1 MVKLYELK
9 WMVEQLIFNTN
20 KMNKIRKKIEKKWL
34 SNFTKSIIVKDGV
47 LDVSLTKDLF
57 NGRGSLV
64 GSLYEFNIG
73 FRNFS
78 SQYNDTLDFKSK
90 LLAFLSL
97 IGINIDIEN
106 LNHALLGGE
115 VALEDVVKRSYFIF
129 KTLCFSKSNFNIN
142 DPYSNNYGD
151 INLLLSIESKDYEN
165 AQTNVFDSLNETHN
179 KYIELPEN
187 YIHDE
192 FSKSIYNKIEN
203 TNNSLFITG
212 KAGTGKSTFIH
223 YFTKNT
229 KKNTLLLSFTGIAA
243 VNIGGQTIH
252 SFFNLPFQPLLPNDK
267 EIKKFIFSNP
277 KCNIIKNVDTII
289 IDEVSMLRSD
299 ILEAIN
305 YSLKING
312 GNPDLPFG
320 GKQIIFVGDAYQLP
334 PIVESDDLH
343 KKIFTEIYKS
353 EYFFDSPSFI
363 SLNTERVE
371 FTVVHRQKDM
381 KFISSLNKIRDYS
394 ISELEIEQINQ
405 KCVVKNLDYDDL
417 GVKLTTNRFIA
428 RTENRKRLDL
438 LPNDEFTFKAEVQ
451 GKFKEDRY
459 PAPGVLQLKRNAQI
473 MFVKN
478 DCKGVMRRWVNGT
491 IGKIHFISE
500 DIIEV
505 ELKNGEIHQIEKEEW
520 ESRKYSWEKE
530 TKSVGSEV
538 IGIFRQFPIKLA
550 WAITI
555 HKSQGLTFDKV
566 RVDLGSGAFAPG
578 QLYTSLSRCRTFDG
592 LSLDRPIQ
600 LSDVIY
606 DNRIEKFELISN

>member
-1 MVKLYELK
+1 
-9 WMVEQLIFNTN
+9 
-20 KMNKIRKKIEKKWL
+20 MNKIRKKIEKKWL
-34 SNFTKSIIVKDGV
+34 DNFTKSIIVKDGI
-47 LDVSLTKDLF
+47 LDVSLTKDIF
-57 NGRGSLV
+57 NGRGHLV

-78 SQYNDTLDFKSK
+78 SQYNDTLEFKSK

-106 LNHALLGGE
+106 LNHALLGE
-115 VALEDVVKRSYFIF
+115 KVTLEEVVKRSYFIF

-151 INLLLSIESKDYEN
+151 INLLLSIEAEDCDN
-165 AQTNVFDSLNETHN
+165 AQTNVFDTLNEVHN
-179 KYIELPEN
+179 KYIELPEK

-192 FSKSIYNKIEN
+192 FSKSLYNKVEN
-203 TNNSLFITG
+203 TNISLFITG

-229 KKNTLLLSFTGIAA
+229 TKNTLLLSFTGIAA
-243 VNIGGQTIH
+243 VNIGGQTLH
-252 SFFNLPFQPLLPNDK
+252 SFFNFPFQPLLPDDK
-267 EIKKFIFSNP
+267 EIKRFDFPNP
-277 KCNIIKNVDTII
+277 KRNIINNVDTII

-305 YSLKING
+305 YSLRING

-353 EYFFDSPSFI
+353 EYFFDSPSFN
-363 SLNTERVE
+363 SLNPERLE
-371 FTVVHRQKDM
+371 FTVVHRQNDM

-394 ISELEIEQINQ
+394 ISKLEIEQINQ
-405 KCVVKNLDYDDL
+405 KCVLKNLDQDNSAI
-417 GVKLTTNRFIA
+417 KLTANRFIS
-428 RTENRKRLDL
+428 REENRKRLDL
-438 LPNDEFTFKAEVQ
+438 LQNDEFTFKAEVQ
-451 GKFKEDRY
+451 GEFREDRY
-459 PAPGVLQLKRNAQI
+459 PAPAILKLKRNAQI

-478 DCKGVMRRWVNGT
+478 DCKGVVRRWVNGT
-491 IGKIHFISE
+491 IGKVNFITE

-520 ESRKYSWEKE
+520 ESRKYSWKKE

-538 IGIFRQFPIKLA
+538 IGMFRQFPIKLA

-566 RVDLGSGAFAPG
+566 RIDLGSGAFAPG
-578 QLYTSLSRCRTFDG
+578 QLYTSLSRCKSFEG
-592 LSLDRPIQ
+592 LILDKPINI
-600 LSDVIY
+600 SDVIH
-606 DNRIEKFELISN
+606 DNRIEKFELMSNLIGDN